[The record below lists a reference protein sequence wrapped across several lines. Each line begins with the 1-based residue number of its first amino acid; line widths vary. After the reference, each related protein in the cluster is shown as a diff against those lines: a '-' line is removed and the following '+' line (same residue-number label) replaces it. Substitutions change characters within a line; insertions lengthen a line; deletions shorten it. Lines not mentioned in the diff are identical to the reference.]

1 MLHYGFRIV
10 GDCSSRRRLV
20 DWRAAFR
27 GYMECDPRAECHR
40 EGYLSAF
47 QYGDEFRQQIEQ
59 TGSVAGYA
67 GPCWGQYIWWDVD
80 CPDLDNALQATRR
93 IVSVLLDRYRT
104 GEHGLVAFFS
114 GAKGFH
120 LGLATAL
127 WQPAPGR
134 EFHLVARQFA
144 EAVAAQ
150 AGVQIDATIYDRVR
164 AFRAPNS
171 KHPKS
176 GLYKVL
182 LTPDEVLYCVL
193 EAILVKA
200 RQPQPA
206 EWLVP
211 SQRCPQAAADW
222 QAAAER
228 VVERQTPKGSEQCS
242 SAAARLCR
250 ATLAFIR
257 EGAPQGE
264 RAVRLFRAAA
274 NLAECGCPAALVEAL
289 LIEAALDCGLS
300 PTESRRQIEC
310 GIAHAA
316 SQRGQ
321 TSGHPPDVADYDQME
336 RVCIQRENDDPLPP
350 GALEFPFGANVKTH
364 S

>member
-1 MLHYGFRIV
+1 
-10 GDCSSRRRLV
+10 
-20 DWRAAFR
+20 
-27 GYMECDPRAECHR
+27 
-40 EGYLSAF
+40 
-47 QYGDEFRQQIEQ
+47 
-59 TGSVAGYA
+59 
-67 GPCWGQYIWWDVD
+67 
-80 CPDLDNALQATRR
+80 
-93 IVSVLLDRYRT
+93 
-104 GEHGLVAFFS
+104 VAFFS

-164 AFRAPNS
+164 ALRAPNS
-171 KHPKS
+171 RHPRS

-182 LTPDEVLYCVL
+182 LTPDEVLYCAL
-193 EAILVKA
+193 EAILVRA
-200 RQPQPA
+200 RQPQPT

-222 QAAAER
+222 QAAAEH
-228 VVERQTPKGSEQCS
+228 VAERQTLKGSGQS
-242 SAAARLCR
+242 GSTAARLCR
-250 ATLAFIR
+250 ATLQFIR
-257 EGAPQGE
+257 DGAPQGE
-264 RAVRLFRAAA
+264 RAIRLFQAAA
-274 NLAECGCPAALVEAL
+274 NLTECGCPAALVEAL
-289 LIEAALDCGLS
+289 LLDSALNVGLPPSEA
-300 PTESRRQIEC
+300 RRQIEC

-321 TSGHPPDVADYDQME
+321 TGDHPPDVADYDRME

-350 GALEFPFGANVKTH
+350 GALEFPYGANVEKH